1 MQMAHGIRHARKNR
15 LPRRHG
21 SEMGA
26 SQETATQTSASQGTA
41 TTNGS
46 SQRTRPAAPLEVEPP
61 KKRGRKPGTRTKLK
75 PVPPSGR
82 VALYPSGDS

>member
-1 MQMAHGIRHARKNR
+1 MQMAHGICHARKNR

-26 SQETATQTSASQGTA
+26 SQETTTQTSASQGTA

-46 SQRTRPAAPLEVEPP
+46 SQRTRPAAPPEVEPP

-75 PVPPSGR
+75 PVTPSGR